1 MIRRDA
7 DPTDGSEDHRLR
19 RVARLL
25 KEIEMEAVRLVDGS
39 RGASALSIVSRA
51 ASARRYLD
59 DLLDQE
65 PTVTMEAAAVESG
78 YTRRIRS
85 GIRDLGLSAAA
96 AANLVGLTEE
106 EIAPLIRGVDHRLPL
121 DLLERVATRLEVEQ
135 QLALDPLVHGGD
147 GGG

>member
-1 MIRRDA
+1 MIQRTA
-7 DPTDGSEDHRLR
+7 DPAEGPEDQRLR

-25 KEIEMEAVRLVDGS
+25 AEIEMEAVRLVDGS
-39 RGASALSIVSRA
+39 RGASALAIVSRA

-65 PTVTMEAAAVESG
+65 PTVTIEAAAVEAG

-106 EIAPLIRGVDHRLPL
+106 EIAALIRGVDQRLPL
-121 DLLERVATRLEVEQ
+121 DLLERVATRLELEQ
-135 QLALDPLVHGGD
+135 QLGLDPLVHDLDAGG
-147 GGG
+147 